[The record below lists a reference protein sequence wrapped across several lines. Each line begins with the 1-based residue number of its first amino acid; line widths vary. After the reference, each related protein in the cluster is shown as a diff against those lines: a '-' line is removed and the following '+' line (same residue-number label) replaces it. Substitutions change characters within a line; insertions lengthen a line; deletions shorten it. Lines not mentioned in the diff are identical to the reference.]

1 MDILNYE
8 YKKLPLPLNIQYH
21 MSNIQRIGLMTSG
34 GDSPGMNAAIRAIVR
49 TAIYEGL
56 QPFGIYRGYQ
66 GMIEGQIKALQTTDV
81 SNTIHRGGT
90 VLKTARSKEFM
101 TEEGMKKAYEQLKK
115 HDIDALVMIGG
126 DGTFRG
132 AVEFFKRFDIP
143 AIGLPGTI
151 DNDLNGTDF
160 TIGFDT
166 AVNTAIQAIDKIRD
180 TADSH
185 DRVFIVE
192 VMGRDAGYIAL
203 YSGIACGAEH
213 IFIPEKAESLDM
225 IIDHI
230 QNDQL
235 RKKLTNIIVVA
246 EGDEFGGAQELSR
259 LLLTKIPGLETRV
272 TILGHV
278 QRGGAPTCNDRL
290 LSSRLGYAAV
300 QALLVG
306 KKNEMAGLINGEIC
320 FTPFDQ
326 CVKTRKPFPDD
337 MMQIVDVLTK

>member
-1 MDILNYE
+1 
-8 YKKLPLPLNIQYH
+8 
-21 MSNIQRIGLMTSG
+21 
-34 GDSPGMNAAIRAIVR
+34 
-49 TAIYEGL
+49 
-56 QPFGIYRGYQ
+56 
-66 GMIEGQIKALQTTDV
+66 
-81 SNTIHRGGT
+81 
-90 VLKTARSKEFM
+90 
-101 TEEGMKKAYEQLKK
+101 
-115 HDIDALVMIGG
+115 
-126 DGTFRG
+126 
-132 AVEFFKRFDIP
+132 
-143 AIGLPGTI
+143 
-151 DNDLNGTDF
+151 
-160 TIGFDT
+160 
-166 AVNTAIQAIDKIRD
+166 
-180 TADSH
+180 
-185 DRVFIVE
+185 
-192 VMGRDAGYIAL
+192 
-203 YSGIACGAEH
+203 
-213 IFIPEKAESLDM
+213 M